1 MLLMLLTLLARAGD
15 LVVDAALPTELRAS
29 SDTLVQT
36 LAPAR
41 VRLTGLKDGPL
52 MLDVVAGGRSRQV
65 QVEVPQQGAVGL
77 KVTASGATVEAA
89 TTPATPPLV
98 ELRVVS
104 GDRFAVLLDGARL
117 LTLTARTPVILEG
130 LTAGEHALE
139 IRSADLLTIWA
150 RGTLDLRAED
160 RVRIGAA
167 EGRRLDVFG
176 RTGVWAP
183 SAETTPALPPGG

>member
-1 MLLMLLTLLARAGD
+1 MLLILLTLLARAGD
-15 LVVDAALPTELRAS
+15 LVVDTALPTEIRAS
-29 SDTLVQT
+29 GGVLVQT

-41 VRLTGLKDGPL
+41 LRLTGLKDGPL
-52 MLDVVAGGRSRQV
+52 LLDVVAGGKSRQV
-65 QVEVPQQGAVGL
+65 QVVLPEQGAVGL
-77 KVTASGATVEAA
+77 KVTASGATEEVI

-117 LTLTARTPVILEG
+117 LTLTAKTPVMIEG
-130 LTAGEHALE
+130 LAVGEHAME
-139 IRSADLLTIWA
+139 IRSADLLTVWA

-167 EGRRLDVFG
+167 EGKRLDVFG

-183 SAETTPALPPGG
+183 SAETSPAPPPGG